1 MCRQMELHYRAR
13 RYGEGSIAGIEGV
26 AALLGRHFP
35 GRHHSDH
42 ELPNQPVLL

>member
-1 MCRQMELHYRAR
+1 
-13 RYGEGSIAGIEGV
+13 V